1 MRIRTEI
8 ILSLSFALIVIISYV
23 LSSMA
28 ISHIRAD
35 IRKYTDA
42 LARSITEMLISGSPQ
57 LDTLMNYI
65 EFPIILTDDRGRIRY
80 VRGYPPHRSF
90 IEGKLKELEK
100 KGNFIDI
107 YYQDFYIGRMYFGEP
122 RSIVYLTLLPIALL
136 IIVFLTFI
144 LAFFSIR
151 GAVRYESER
160 FWNIFAKGL
169 AHQLGNP
176 ITSINAYMERLRRIC
191 PDGEDVLERISE
203 DMERINAILRRF
215 SKIGSSLSMREVEL
229 RRAVER
235 AIRFLGFRIRG
246 KFRVDVEGNCRVRG
260 DEELLVWVFE
270 NFIKNAFEARMGD
283 GGRMEIKIRTEDG
296 KCIVDII
303 DYGRGVPEEVKRHL
317 FVESR
322 TTKEGGWGIG
332 LILVERILRMHDAGV
347 YLVESRR
354 GYTHFR
360 IEFPSAH

>member
-8 ILSLSFALIVIISYV
+8 ILSLSFAFVVIISYF
-23 LSSMA
+23 LSNMA
-28 ISHIRAD
+28 ISHIRSD

-80 VRGYPPHRSF
+80 VRGYPPSREF
-90 IEGKLKELEK
+90 VERKLRELEE

-122 RSIVYLTLLPIALL
+122 RSIVYLTLLPLALL
-136 IIVFLTFI
+136 IIVLVAFV

-176 ITSINAYMERLRRIC
+176 ITSINAYLERLRRRC
-191 PDGEDVLERISE
+191 PDADDVLERISE
-203 DMERINAILRRF
+203 DMERINSILRRF
-215 SKIGSSLSMREVEL
+215 SKIGSSPSMGEVNLREAAE
-229 RRAVER
+229 RAV
-235 AIRFLGFRIRG
+235 RFLRFRLRDR
-246 KFRVDVEGNCRVRG
+246 FHVEIEGDCRVRG
-260 DEELLVWVFE
+260 DGELLTWVFE
-270 NFIKNAFEARMGD
+270 NFIKNAFEARRED
-283 GGRMEIKIRTEDG
+283 GGKMVIRMREEGRRCT
-296 KCIVDII
+296 VDVI
-303 DYGRGVPEEVKRHL
+303 DYGRGIPEEIKRHL
-317 FVESR
+317 FEESR

-332 LILVERILRMHDAGV
+332 LILVERILRMHDARV
-347 YLVESRR
+347 YLVESEE

-360 IEFPSAH
+360 IEFPVAH

>member
-8 ILSLSFALIVIISYV
+8 LLSLSFAFIVIISYL
-23 LSSMA
+23 LSNMA

-80 VRGYPPHRSF
+80 VRGYPPDRAVV
-90 IEGKLKELEK
+90 ERKLRELEE

-122 RSIVYLTLLPIALL
+122 RSIVYLTLLPLALL
-136 IIVFLTFI
+136 IIVLLTFV

-176 ITSINAYMERLRRIC
+176 ITSINAYMEKLRRVCQDADDIM
-191 PDGEDVLERISE
+191 EKISE
-203 DMERINAILRRF
+203 DMERINSILRRF
-215 SKIGSSLSMREVEL
+215 SKIGSSPSMGEVSL
-229 RRAVER
+229 RGAVEK
-235 AIRFLGFRIRG
+235 AVRFLRFRLRDR
-246 KFRVDVEGNCRVRG
+246 FRVSMEGDCRVRG

-270 NFIKNAFEARMGD
+270 NFIKNAFEASGGGVGEMVIRMREE
-283 GGRMEIKIRTEDG
+283 GGR
-296 KCIVDII
+296 CSVDII
-303 DYGRGVPEEVKRHL
+303 DYGRGIPEEVKRRL

-332 LILVERILRMHDAGV
+332 LILVERILRMHDAKV
-347 YLVESRR
+347 YLVESRE

>member
-8 ILSLSFALIVIISYV
+8 ILSISFAFIVIISYL
-23 LSSMA
+23 LSNMA

-80 VRGYPPHRSF
+80 VRGYPPRPEV
-90 IEGKLKELEK
+90 IEGKLRELEE

-122 RSIVYLTLLPIALL
+122 RSITYLTYLPLALL
-136 IIVFLTFI
+136 VIVLLTFV

-176 ITSINAYMERLRRIC
+176 VTSINAYLEKLRRRC
-191 PDGEDVLERISE
+191 PDADDVLERISE
-203 DMERINAILRRF
+203 DMERVNSILRRF
-215 SKIGSSLSMREVEL
+215 SKIGSSPSMREVDL
-229 RRAVER
+229 RGAVER
-235 AIRFLGFRIRG
+235 AIKFLRVRLRDRFHV
-246 KFRVDVEGNCRVRG
+246 KVEGSCRVRG

-283 GGRMEIKIRTEDG
+283 DGEMVIGMRERDG

-303 DYGRGVPEEVKRHL
+303 DYGRGIPEDVKRHL

-332 LILVERILRMHDAGV
+332 LILVERILRMHDAKV
-347 YLVESRR
+347 YLIDSKE
-354 GYTHFR
+354 GYTHFI
-360 IEFPSAH
+360 IEFPIAH